1 MRGFVVEFGL
11 KLSEFALQEVVYDW
25 IFTYYGL
32 YVEVKFLFDRSP
44 SHLVRPG
51 QLVR

>member
-25 IFTYYGL
+25 IFAYYSL
-32 YVEVKFLFDRSP
+32 YVEVKFLFDRSL